1 MSWKILCC
9 IVAKSV
15 YLPILIRIFIQAN
28 EDSAYAVFISYI
40 EVYNNYIFDL
50 LEDGHTDQVGNPILP
65 ESKKVGE
72 DPRYRI
78 ICYVFHPFS

>member
-1 MSWKILCC
+1 MTDLQ
-9 IVAKSV
+9 V
-15 YLPILIRIFIQAN
+15 N

-50 LEDGHTDQVGNPILP
+50 LEEDQVNEYGHPVLP

-72 DPRYRI
+72 DTK
-78 ICYVFHPFS
+78 